1 MRPDGFPRHG
11 RRGRGAEEE
20 AANAERTLNN
30 VQRHLARLS
39 YQVPMAEIEDLP
51 PDMQRHVVGM
61 PRDWVRV
68 FRRMAT
74 AIVSY
79 LDAHPEPRH

>member
-11 RRGRGAEEE
+11 RRGRGAEE
-20 AANAERTLNN
+20 AAGDTKRTLNN

-39 YQVPMAEIEDLP
+39 CRVPMAEIEDLP

-68 FRRMAT
+68 FRRVAN
-74 AIVSY
+74 AIVTY
-79 LDAHPEPRH
+79 LYAHPEPRR

>member
-11 RRGRGAEEE
+11 RRGRGAEE
-20 AANAERTLNN
+20 AAADAERTLNN

-39 YQVPMAEIEDLP
+39 YQVSMAEIEDLP

-61 PRDWVRV
+61 PRDWVCV
-68 FRRMAT
+68 FRRVAT

-79 LDAHPEPRH
+79 LAAHPEPRH

>member
-11 RRGRGAEEE
+11 RRGRGAEE
-20 AANAERTLNN
+20 AAADAERTLAN

-68 FRRMAT
+68 FRHVAN

-79 LDAHPEPRH
+79 LAAHPEPRH